1 MNKNQKYKIIDVSNW
16 ELIEEGKGYSNSYW
30 LRDTESRNRALFKMP
45 KYNEHYDWYG
55 GGHWAEKIVS
65 EIGEELNLK
74 VPQID
79 LALYNSSHGCIS
91 YRFLNKDEI
100 LKEGVDLMSY
110 EITEANRQNYTL
122 NNILSDLKE
131 YDLIEGFIEIL
142 LFDGF
147 IGQTDRHE
155 ENWGIIVSEKND
167 ITPKLAPI
175 YDNASSLARERLPHH
190 VEKLLKDENF
200 FRSYLRKCKSCIRL
214 NGNEK
219 ITQYDMLYYLN
230 QSYSDIYKDF
240 ITKLKLL
247 KEDIIREIIF
257 KVPEN
262 FMSENQKKLVLK
274 ILMERRSWML
284 DLVEKEGD

>member
-1 MNKNQKYKIIDVSNW
+1 
-16 ELIEEGKGYSNSYW
+16 
-30 LRDTESRNRALFKMP
+30 
-45 KYNEHYDWYG
+45 
-55 GGHWAEKIVS
+55 
-65 EIGEELNLK
+65 
-74 VPQID
+74 
-79 LALYNSSHGCIS
+79 
-91 YRFLNKDEI
+91 
-100 LKEGVDLMSY
+100 MSY
-110 EITEANRQNYTL
+110 EITETNRQNYTL

-131 YDLIEGFIEIL
+131 YDLIEDFIEIL

-155 ENWGIIVSEKND
+155 ENWGIIVSEKKD

-200 FRSYLRKCKSCIRL
+200 LKSYLRKCKSCIRL

-219 ITQYDMLYYLN
+219 ITQYDMLCYLN
-230 QSYSDIYKDF
+230 QCYSDIYKAF
-240 ITKLKLL
+240 IIKLKLL
-247 KEDIIREIIF
+247 QEDIIREIIF

-262 FMSENQKKLVLK
+262 FISANQKRLVLK